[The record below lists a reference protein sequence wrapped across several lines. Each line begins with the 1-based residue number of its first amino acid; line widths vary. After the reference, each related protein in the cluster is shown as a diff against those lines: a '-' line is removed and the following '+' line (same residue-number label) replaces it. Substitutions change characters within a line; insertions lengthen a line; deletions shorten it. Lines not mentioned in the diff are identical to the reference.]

1 MDIKHLNPLTART
14 QDGGPRKVGDAS
26 EKGRSE
32 SRDDSTGRTTG
43 TSGDVKIGKGI
54 TQLATLM
61 DQIDSEPVRRED
73 RIARLK
79 QAIED
84 GSYQVNSQSV
94 ARKLLQTEALF
105 SKL

>member
-1 MDIKHLNPLTART
+1 MDIKQLNPLTARPH
-14 QDGGPRKVGDAS
+14 DGSSRKVGDAS

-32 SRDDSTGRTTG
+32 SRNDSTGRTSSVG
-43 TSGDVKIGKGI
+43 GDVRIGKGV
-54 TQLATLM
+54 TQLAALM
-61 DQIDSEPVRRED
+61 EQVDSEPVRRED
-73 RIARLK
+73 KIARLK
-79 QAIED
+79 QAIES